1 MTWSNDD
8 LSKSVGVES
17 TETAFADHL
26 LRIHR
31 DILDELIRDK
41 IDLEKRGPNWKAYL
55 RVAESELD
63 LWQAQS
69 RGRKQNYSPEE
80 LAEAQIARAV
90 ANAYEEREYS
100 SLQRMNGEHQ
110 AQVAVNIRRS
120 GLAERMI
127 EEGKQGRKL
136 SVLEISSRLAPV
148 LTFPGS
154 SNYFEMAALPYGTHA
169 RAVLGEAGLPH
180 YVSSTAAEGS
190 ARNMQERFG
199 THYVLAE
206 TSAAPRGDVPKSK
219 RAPEV
224 FVCSLIG
231 SEIQQLNVQFPDV
244 QLRAEFD
251 ARVREVLY
259 QQLQRMYAV
268 K

>member
-1 MTWSNDD
+1 MSGDD
-8 LSKSVGVES
+8 LDQSVGVES
-17 TETAFADHL
+17 PETAFADQL

-31 DILDELIRDK
+31 EALDELIREQ
-41 IDLEKRGPNWKAYL
+41 IDSEKRGPNWEARL
-55 RVAESELD
+55 RVARSELD
-63 LWQAQS
+63 LWEAQS
-69 RGRKQNYSPEE
+69 QGRKQNYSSEE
-80 LAEAQIARAV
+80 LSEAQIARAV

-100 SLQRMNGEHQ
+100 PLQRMNGEHQ
-110 AQVAVNIRRS
+110 AQVAVNIKRS

-136 SVLEISSRLAPV
+136 AVLEISSRIAPV

-154 SNYFEMAALPYGTHA
+154 SKYFEMAALPYGTNA
-169 RAVLGEAGLPH
+169 RIVLGEGKLPH
-180 YVSSTAAEGS
+180 YVSPDAAEGS
-190 ARNMQERFG
+190 ARNMRESFG

-206 TSAAPRGDVPKSK
+206 TSAAPRTDVPKSK

-231 SEIQQLNVQFPDV
+231 SEIQQLNVQFPNV
-244 QLRAEFD
+244 RLRAEFD
-251 ARVREVLY
+251 ACVREVMY
-259 QQLQRMYAV
+259 QQLQKMYAM